1 MAMPVKYFAPKVT
14 VKLCIIDFVLLEIT
28 VVKIINNLNI
38 CSRFNRESMA
48 DVLSGCHVW
57 RVSHYLLVP
66 DPFYRLR
73 ERVSSLYI
81 LYKRLNVF
89 EPIQFSIRMHQQPN
103 VVGPVVLF
111 HPHFLMILLNLFSF

>member
-1 MAMPVKYFAPKVT
+1 
-14 VKLCIIDFVLLEIT
+14 

-48 DVLSGCHVW
+48 NVLSGCHVW

-89 EPIQFSIRMHQQPN
+89 EPIQFSIRMHQQSN

>member
-1 MAMPVKYFAPKVT
+1 MAMPVKYFVPKVT
-14 VKLCIIDFVLLEIT
+14 VKLCIIDFFLLEIT

-38 CSRFNRESMA
+38 CSQFNRESMA
-48 DVLSGCHVW
+48 DVHSGCHVW

-73 ERVSSLYI
+73 ERVSSLHI

-111 HPHFLMILLNLFSF
+111 HPHFLMVLLNLFSY